1 MRETWVRSLGWED
14 SPGEGKGHPL
24 QYSGLENS
32 IDSVVHRVTKSQT
45 RMSDF
50 HFHDQRQGHC
60 RPGGRGRGE
69 KGVSGSPNRLEEH
82 AGLRLG
88 GVGPREEGGVNLEGK
103 GWGTC

>member
-1 MRETWVRSLGWED
+1 
-14 SPGEGKGHPL
+14 
-24 QYSGLENS
+24 
-32 IDSVVHRVTKSQT
+32 
-45 RMSDF
+45 MSDF